1 MRGVMI
7 MNKER
12 AKGKAKEGAHEVKPW
27 VKRLGRMGYLAK
39 GSVYLL
45 IGILAFMAAIGVGGQ
60 TTGTKGALASI
71 ASKPFGEI
79 LLWILAIGLAGYV
92 IWKVVEAITDPQNK
106 GHDAKGI
113 LMRIGFIFSAIVYA
127 GLAYRAVQIA
137 SNAGGSGGGNSKQ
150 TITAQVLSQPFGQWM
165 VGMAGVAVIGYGI
178 YEIYKGYSEKFT
190 DSFQRSKM
198 DKKEYK
204 LGKKT
209 GKAGLMARGIVFCIT
224 GYFLIQ
230 TAITTNPDNAKGLD
244 AALSEIAQQP
254 FGQWML
260 GIVALGLAAYGVF
273 QILKG
278 KNKNMAFN

>member
-1 MRGVMI
+1 
-7 MNKER
+7 MNKEK
-12 AKGKAKEGAHEVKPW
+12 AKGHAKKGAHEAKPW
-27 VKRLGRMGYLAK
+27 VKGLGRMGYLAK
-39 GSVYLL
+39 GSVYVL
-45 IGILAFMAAIGVGGQ
+45 IGVLAFMAAIGAGGK
-60 TTGTKGALASI
+60 TTDTSGALASI
-71 ASKPFGEI
+71 ASQPFGEI
-79 LLWILAIGLAGYV
+79 LLWILAVGLAGYV

-106 GHDAKGI
+106 GNDAKGI

-137 SNAGGSGGGNSKQ
+137 SNAGSSGGGNSKQ
-150 TITAQVLSQPFGQWM
+150 TITAQVLSQPFGQWL
-165 VGMAGVAVIGYGI
+165 VGIAGAAVIGYGL

-198 DKKEYK
+198 DKKEYQ

-209 GKAGLMARGIVFCIT
+209 GKAGLMARGVVFCIT

-230 TAITTNPDNAKGLD
+230 TAITTNPNKAKGLD

-254 FGQWML
+254 FGKWML
-260 GIVALGLAAYGVF
+260 GLVAIGLAAYGVF

-278 KNKNMAFN
+278 KNKNMAFY

>member
-1 MRGVMI
+1 MI

-113 LMRIGFIFSAIVYA
+113 FMRIGFIFSAIVYA
-127 GLAYRAVQIA
+127 GLAYRAFQIA
-137 SNAGGSGGGNSKQ
+137 ANAGGSSGGNSKQ

-165 VGMAGVAVIGYGI
+165 VGLAGAAVIGYGI

>member
-1 MRGVMI
+1 
-7 MNKER
+7 MNKQE
-12 AKGKAKEGAHEVKPW
+12 AKGHAKKGAHEAKPW
-27 VKRLGRMGYLAK
+27 VKGLGRAGYVAK
-39 GSVYLL
+39 GSVYVL
-45 IGILAFMAAIGVGGQ
+45 IGVLAFMAAIGVGGGK
-60 TTGTKGALASI
+60 TTGTQGALASI

-79 LLWILAIGLAGYV
+79 ILWLLAIGLAGYV
-92 IWKVVEAITDPQNK
+92 LWKIVEAITDPQNK

-113 LMRIGFIFSAIVYA
+113 IIRIGFVFSAIVYA
-127 GLAYRAVQIA
+127 GLAYRAFQLA
-137 SNAGGSGGGNSKQ
+137 TNAGSSGGGGGSSKQ
-150 TITAQVLSQPFGQWM
+150 TITAQILSQPFGQWM
-165 VGMAGVAVIGYGI
+165 VGAAGAAVIGYGL

-190 DSFQRSKM
+190 DSFHRSKM
-198 DKKEYK
+198 DKKEYQ

-209 GKAGLMARGIVFCIT
+209 GKAGLMARGVVFCIT

-260 GIVALGLAAYGVF
+260 GLVAIGLAAYGVF

-278 KNKNMAFN
+278 KNKNMVFS

>member
-1 MRGVMI
+1 
-7 MNKER
+7 MNKET
-12 AKGKAKEGAHEVKPW
+12 AKGHAKKGAHEAKPW
-27 VKRLGRMGYLAK
+27 VKGLGRLGYLAK
-39 GSVYLL
+39 GSVYLI
-45 IGILAFMAAIGVGGQ
+45 IGILAFMAAIGAGGK
-60 TTGTKGALASI
+60 TTGTNGALASI

-79 LLWILAIGLAGYV
+79 LLWILAVGLAGYV
-92 IWKVVEAITDPQNK
+92 IWKIVEAVTDPENK
-106 GHDAKGI
+106 GHEAKGI
-113 LMRIGFIFSAIVYA
+113 LIRAGFVFSAIVYA
-127 GLAYRAVQIA
+127 GLAYRAVKIA
-137 SNAGGSGGGNSKQ
+137 SNAGSGSGGNSRQ
-150 TITAQVLSQPFGQWM
+150 TITAQILSQPFGQWM
-165 VGMAGVAVIGYGI
+165 VGLAGVAVIGYGV

-198 DKKEYK
+198 KAKEFE

-209 GKAGLMARGIVFCIT
+209 GKAGLMARGVVFCIT

-260 GIVALGLAAYGVF
+260 GLVALGLAAYGVF

-278 KNKNMAFN
+278 KNKNMAFY

>member
-1 MRGVMI
+1 
-7 MNKER
+7 MNKEQ
-12 AKGKAKEGAHEVKPW
+12 AKGQAKKGAHEAKPW
-27 VKRLGRMGYLAK
+27 VKGLGRMGYVAK

-45 IGILAFMAAIGVGGQ
+45 IGILALMAAIGIGGQ

-71 ASKPFGEI
+71 ATKPFGEVI
-79 LLWILAIGLAGYV
+79 LWILAIGLAGYV
-92 IWKVVEAITDPQNK
+92 IWKIVEAITDPQNK

-113 LMRIGFIFSAIVYA
+113 VIRIGFIFSAIVYA
-127 GLAYRAVQIA
+127 GLAYRAVQLA
-137 SNAGGSGGGNSKQ
+137 SNAGSSSGGGNSKQ
-150 TITAQVLSQPFGQWM
+150 TITAEILSQPFGQWM
-165 VGMAGVAVIGYGI
+165 IGLAGAAVIGFGI

-190 DSFQRSKM
+190 DSFHRSKM
-198 DKKEYK
+198 DKKEYE

-209 GKAGLMARGIVFCIT
+209 GKAGLMARGVVFCIT

-244 AALSEIAQQP
+244 AALSKIAEQP

-260 GIVALGLAAYGVF
+260 GLVALGLAAYGVF

-278 KNKNMAFN
+278 KNKNMAFGQ